1 MVCNG
6 LLWMISGVCRWV
18 PSTGMDPDDP
28 RRYVQVAASIRA
40 LIKQGDIG
48 PGDPVPSITTLVQ
61 DHGVARQTAAKALK
75 LLADDGLIRQY
86 PGLGYF
92 VAR

>member
-6 LLWMISGVCRWV
+6 LRAMLAGACWWV
-18 PSTGMDPDDP
+18 PSTVMDPDDP

-40 LIKQGDIG
+40 RIEQGDIG
-48 PGDPVPSITTLVQ
+48 PGDPVPSITQLTQ
-61 DHGVARQTAAKALK
+61 EHGVARQTAAKALK